1 MSYDRDN
8 YSSAS
13 WSEEARL
20 RRSEQI
26 AKWVFFIVAGLG
38 GGLLCWLW

>member
-26 AKWVFFIVAGLG
+26 DKWVFFAVLG
-38 GGLLCWLW
+38 FGSGLLWGLW